1 MKNLLNVEKV
11 SERNKEELKEIM
23 KRMKITHFRPF
34 IAPDMEVSKE
44 AIITGSLELLKS
56 WENGEMTEITKDIDN
71 ALN

>member
-23 KRMKITHFRPF
+23 KRMKINRFRPF

-44 AIITGSLELLKS
+44 AAIAGSLELLRS
-56 WENGEMTEITKDIDN
+56 LENGDMIDITKDIDN
-71 ALN
+71 SF